1 MFDSLHWTAWGTGIL
16 ILFPALVVLL
26 GELIFRNQDHAEAH
40 LYDTPLSI
48 LRTGVLPLAFIVIF
62 LRKLVELDPNH
73 LAVKIADTALWIV
86 ALNAAVALLN
96 SLFFREGAPMAGRA
110 QIPKLLLDLL
120 RMFFVLCGAAIIV
133 SRVWGVDLSS
143 LITALGVGSVV
154 IGLALQDTLG
164 SLFAGIAMVSARQ
177 FRVGDWIRFGNE
189 EGVVLSMNWRS
200 VKIRTR
206 AGDAFYLPNGIIAR
220 QPVTVLAGAVGS
232 SVALVE
238 VKFPYEYSPD
248 QISAMLVEVA
258 GATKDFCLDPAPA
271 VRVLGFDDNGIKYA
285 VAVRAVDMAKM
296 NTIRSEFLANVWYAA
311 QRAQFDLT
319 GARNS
324 RFHKLAPTDMDKAN
338 DPAALAQSLVDV
350 AAFRVAPDK
359 VRRLAQHAQLEC
371 YRAGEVILAQHK
383 VCPDAYVVVKGR
395 ARAVFAKPGSPEVQ
409 LHEFEAGQLLMA
421 KAQLQG
427 VGMPFAF
434 RAATEL
440 DVIALPIAD
449 FKEFSTSDMALA
461 RDIEQI
467 LSARE
472 DAANRAMAKAFPQ
485 NNGAVEL
492 NDRAQLL
499 REMFRT

>member
-1 MFDSLHWTAWGTGIL
+1 MFDSIHWTVWGAGIL
-16 ILFPALVVLL
+16 ILFPVLIILL
-26 GELIFRNQDHAEAH
+26 GEMIFRNVGEADAH

-48 LRTGVLPLAFIVIF
+48 LRNGVLPLAFIVIL
-62 LRKLVELDPNH
+62 LRKLVELDGNH

-96 SLFFREGAPMAGRA
+96 SLFFRDGAQMAGRF

-120 RMFFVLCGAAIIV
+120 RMFFVMCGAAVIV

-220 QPVTVLAGAVGS
+220 QPVTVLAGGLGS
-232 SVALVE
+232 SVVPVE
-238 VKFPYEYSPD
+238 IKFPYEYSPD
-248 QISAMLVEVA
+248 QITALLTEA
-258 GATKDFCLDPAPA
+258 ARNTKDFCLDPAPA
-271 VRVLGFDDNGIKYA
+271 ARVNSFDDTGIKY
-285 VAVRAVDMAKM
+285 VVGVRTTDLAKM
-296 NTIRSEFLANVWYAA
+296 VIVRSEFLSNVWFAA
-311 QRAQFDLT
+311 QRADFDLT

-324 RFHKLAPTDMDKAN
+324 RFHKLAPTEMDKAN
-338 DPAALAQSLVDV
+338 DPAALAQSLTKL

-359 VRRLAQHAQLEC
+359 LRRLVDHAQLEKF
-371 YRAGEVILAQHK
+371 RTGEVMISQGKVAPNAYIL
-383 VCPDAYVVVKGR
+383 VKGR
-395 ARAVFAKPGSPEVQ
+395 ARAVFAGATGAEVQ

-427 VGMPFAF
+427 FGMPFSFKAG
-434 RAATEL
+434 TEIE
-440 DVIALPIAD
+440 VIAIPIAD
-449 FKEFSTSDMALA
+449 FKEFSLSDTALA
-461 RDIEQI
+461 REIEQI

-472 DAANRAMAKAFPQ
+472 DAANRALSKAFPDQ
-485 NNGAVEL
+485 DGAGKL
-492 NDRAQLL
+492 SDRVQLM

>member
-1 MFDSLHWTAWGTGIL
+1 MFDGIHWATWGTGIL

-26 GELIFRNQDHAEAH
+26 GELIFRNQDHADAH
-40 LYDTPLSI
+40 IYDTPLSI
-48 LRTGVLPLAFIVIF
+48 LRTGVLPLAFIVIV
-62 LRKLVELDPNH
+62 LRKLVELDSGH
-73 LAVKIADTALWIV
+73 IAVKLADTALWIV

-96 SLFFREGAPMAGRA
+96 SLFFREGAPMSGRL

-120 RMFFVLCGAAIIV
+120 RMFFVLCGGAIIV
-133 SRVWGVDLSS
+133 SRIWGIDLSS

-177 FRVGDWIRFGNE
+177 FRVGDWIRFGTE

-220 QPVTVLAGAVGS
+220 QPVTVLAGGLGS
-232 SVALVE
+232 SVVPIE

-248 QISAMLVEVA
+248 QITALLTDA
-258 GATKDFCLDPAPA
+258 ARATKDFCLDPPPA
-271 VRVLGFDDNGIKYA
+271 ARVSSFDDTGIKYVVGVRTTDLA
-285 VAVRAVDMAKM
+285 KMVAV
-296 NTIRSEFLANVWYAA
+296 RSEFLSNVWFAA

-324 RFHKLAPTDMDKAN
+324 RFHKLSATDMDKLNA
-338 DPAALAQSLVDV
+338 PAALAQSLIDV
-350 AAFRVAPDK
+350 AAFRVSPDK
-359 VRRLAQHAQLEC
+359 LQRLAQHAQLEY
-371 YRAGEVILAQHK
+371 YRAGEVVLAQHK
-383 VCPDAYVVVKGR
+383 VSANAYVVVKGR
-395 ARAVFAKPGSPEVQ
+395 ARAVFAKAGVPEVQ
-409 LHEFEAGQLLMA
+409 LHEFEVGQLLMA

-440 DVIALPIAD
+440 EVIALPIAD
-449 FKEFSTSDMALA
+449 FKEFSMSDMALA

-472 DAANRAMAKAFPQ
+472 GAAHRAMAKAFPDQ
-485 NNGAVEL
+485 DGDIKL
-492 NDRAQLL
+492 NDRVQLM